1 MAYGTSMKYF
11 EKCRLGLGPY
21 ELVPLLLIH
30 EEELDTVDGSSLG
43 TLLILSLKGLK
54 DMMLFMMM

>member
-1 MAYGTSMKYF
+1 MEYF

>member
-1 MAYGTSMKYF
+1 MEYF

-43 TLLILSLKGLK
+43 TLLTLPLKELK
-54 DMMLFMMM
+54 DMVRFMMK